1 MKYILCS
8 VFMMFSAFTFA
19 DCTSLYSAVTYAF
32 SHSGK
37 SLKANNF
44 DHQRYYAKRSMEAIE
59 KAEEQLGSCGCTKAG
74 PIIYDVKDNLEK
86 AMDPEDWDM
95 GRFYVKKARAFL
107 DELITTLDLCTAD
120 TDPVPSEMPD
130 AEKENDYDDKKVKG
144 EKTETLAEK
153 QMALKKE
160 QEALIARQKELEK
173 KLQEQRLLEQ
183 RLKEERELELDA
195 QKELMV
201 KAEIELYK
209 MESAAV
215 ELIRTFSCEKEFT
228 ATGAY
233 KRSEEVLENESL
245 RETRDFY
252 KEKFREITEKML
264 KELNACTGK

>member
-1 MKYILCS
+1 MKNILCF
-8 VFMMFSAFTFA
+8 VFMMFSVFAFA
-19 DCTSLYSAVTYAF
+19 DCSSLYSAVTYAF

-74 PIIYDVKDNLEK
+74 NIIYDIKENLEK

-95 GRFYVKKARAFL
+95 GRFYVKKARTFI

-120 TDPVPSEMPD
+120 TDPVPATVPD
-130 AEKENDYDDKKVKG
+130 TAKEDDYKDKKVRG
-144 EKTETLAEK
+144 EDTATLAEK

-160 QEALIARQKELEK
+160 QEALITRQKELERQLK
-173 KLQEQRLLEQ
+173 EQRLLEQ
-183 RLKEERELELDA
+183 RLKEERELELDT

-215 ELIRTFSCEKEFT
+215 ELIRTFSCEKEFS
-228 ATGAY
+228 AAGAY
-233 KRSEEVLENESL
+233 KRNEEVLENESL
-245 RETRDFY
+245 KETRDFY
-252 KEKFREITEKML
+252 KEKFREIAGKML
-264 KELNACTGK
+264 KELNACTNK

>member
-1 MKYILCS
+1 MKYILCF
-8 VFMMFSAFTFA
+8 VFMMFSVFAFA

-59 KAEEQLGSCGCTKAG
+59 NAEEQLGSCGCSKAG
-74 PIIYDVKDNLEK
+74 DIIYDIKENLEK
-86 AMDPEDWDM
+86 SIDPEDWDT
-95 GRFYVKKARAFL
+95 GRFYIKKVRTFL
-107 DELITTLDLCTAD
+107 GELITTLDLCTAD
-120 TDPVPSEMPD
+120 TDPVPATVPD
-130 AEKENDYDDKKVKG
+130 TAKENDYKEKKVEG
-144 EKTETLAEK
+144 EDTATLAEK

-173 KLQEQRLLEQ
+173 RLEEQRLLEQ
-183 RLKEERELELDA
+183 RLKEERELELDE

-209 MESAAV
+209 IESAAV
-215 ELIRTFSCEKEFT
+215 ELIRAFSCEKEFMT
-228 ATGAY
+228 TEAY
-233 KRSEEVLENESL
+233 KRDEEVLENESM

-264 KELNACTGK
+264 KELNSCINK